1 MCRKRLTGAAIRT
14 LWLLAAIATF
24 NLAGPVTWFVDSS
37 PQADTLSQLA
47 SESPEID
54 AYPEARRLLSSARCP
69 LAKSVAIANIARQ
82 NALEEGSSYRGIWNA
97 DGAPLSLEQP
107 IVVSRG
113 ACLEI
118 SGAEPGAAQ
127 VSGDSTASFVISG
140 SGRRPLF
147 IVKANAK
154 LVLAGVTLENGRSN
168 STDSKGAIIEL
179 GGAVTAKKGADVSLH
194 QVVLRN
200 NSANGKGGA
209 LLLQGASAWIFD
221 STFISNAAGTPGT
234 KGAPSTMGSGGAIAA
249 VDGASAHLVNVV
261 MKNNTATISG
271 GSLYINESNMDIHS
285 SKCLFNTAGEGP
297 ADDGHVEGDSDT
309 SGGGCVFVQDGTLNV
324 AGEAVFNF
332 NTADKGSAIMAYVS
346 DSLSAKQHSVSIRD
360 AEISGNNGWR
370 KTDCASNRTGQGALW
385 TAGNVSLDNVVFADN
400 THAASGA
407 IHIEPKGSC
416 EGGGKYCLTLN
427 AVNCT
432 FRGNTACYGGVV
444 WHKAGAVLE
453 ATYESCQFR
462 DNAADDSGGGVL
474 NLAADTRTVVIGSVF
489 ENNFA
494 KLFGGTAWTAGGV
507 ELDIRDSNFT
517 TNSSPRGGAIYAA
530 EGHGSGRIF
539 LDNVIFDR
547 NSADYEGGAMWLQA
561 RSLGNATRTSFLNN
575 TANDGGAVF
584 ALQPADY
591 QVTDCKFIGN
601 AAGRAGGALLQAG
614 AAGDFNIMFD
624 DATAFEGNGAQCCYI
639 GGYGTSEERRGGLYT
654 CSDVDSV
661 SNANCCPNNTYMAG
675 AQCQQCDPRLLQC
688 DHTGIGYSTLP
699 LLSSMWRG
707 TNVTGEEDVLE
718 CWNRAACK
726 GGTDFGDT
734 GDGYC
739 SEGYTGSYCAVCAQG
754 YASFLTRTCYKCTA
768 GIVAAVS
775 LAVVVVIAL
784 AILIIAAT
792 AYFDVQSN
800 KASLD
805 TDGIPVARSGRKRDA
820 MMAKVG
826 EASLRLLRCLRIPI
840 VVFQV
845 LTQYFQIAGVPL
857 PDLYEQFLVWLN
869 FVNVDL
875 GSLLSSGCL
884 WNSDFYD
891 RLLLV
896 TLLPLGIAA
905 LLCGAYAACQRRA
918 QASGQRGKLYSLFVK
933 RAGLL
938 LLTLS
943 FLVFSSS
950 STIIFQTFA
959 CDRISGTDDEYLR
972 ADYSVSCTDPRHAR
986 FKVYAAFMIFVYP
999 IGIPAAYLA
1008 LLRRRRVAI
1017 RGVPDED
1024 TGSFYSRADDSEL
1037 DPQLRAVAF
1046 LWQPYARRYYYWEV
1060 VECGRR
1066 LLLTGV
1072 LVFIRPGSIG
1082 QSAYA
1087 CVFAY
1092 VSIAVYL
1099 LCQPHLNRQDTYLYG
1114 LGATIVF
1121 ITYFVTLMAQTGG
1134 AGAHPGDNDA
1144 TALLLILLN
1153 IALGLAAVLQAFLVA
1168 GLARSAVETMRS
1180 SMSDIT
1186 RLFHK
1191 TPSDATCTTEA
1202 AASDSTLNEKKRRP
1216 SLPFVTPVAS
1226 ALPRFNSQSLRRVS
1240 FPPTS

>member
-1 MCRKRLTGAAIRT
+1 
-14 LWLLAAIATF
+14 
-24 NLAGPVTWFVDSS
+24 
-37 PQADTLSQLA
+37 
-47 SESPEID
+47 
-54 AYPEARRLLSSARCP
+54 
-69 LAKSVAIANIARQ
+69 
-82 NALEEGSSYRGIWNA
+82 
-97 DGAPLSLEQP
+97 
-107 IVVSRG
+107 
-113 ACLEI
+113 
-118 SGAEPGAAQ
+118 
-127 VSGDSTASFVISG
+127 
-140 SGRRPLF
+140 
-147 IVKANAK
+147 
-154 LVLAGVTLENGRSN
+154 
-168 STDSKGAIIEL
+168 
-179 GGAVTAKKGADVSLH
+179 
-194 QVVLRN
+194 
-200 NSANGKGGA
+200 
-209 LLLQGASAWIFD
+209 
-221 STFISNAAGTPGT
+221 
-234 KGAPSTMGSGGAIAA
+234 
-249 VDGASAHLVNVV
+249 
-261 MKNNTATISG
+261 
-271 GSLYINESNMDIHS
+271 MDIHS

-297 ADDGHVEGDSDT
+297 ADTGHVEGDSDT
-309 SGGGCVFVQDGTLNV
+309 SGGGCIFVQDGTLNV
-324 AGEAVFNF
+324 AGGAAFNA
-332 NTADKGSAIMAYVS
+332 NIADKGSAIMAYVS

-360 AEISGNNGWR
+360 AEISGN
-370 KTDCASNRTGQGALW
+370 S
-385 TAGNVSLDNVVFADN
+385 
-400 THAASGA
+400 
-407 IHIEPKGSC
+407 
-416 EGGGKYCLTLN
+416 
-427 AVNCT
+427 VNCT

-453 ATYESCQFR
+453 ATYEGCQFR

-474 NLAADTRTVVIGSVF
+474 NLAADTRTVVISSVF

-507 ELDIRDSNFT
+507 ELVIRDSNFT

-530 EGHGSGRIF
+530 EGHKSGGIY

-591 QVTDCKFIGN
+591 QVADCKFIGN

-614 AAGDFNIMFD
+614 AAGDFNIVFD
-624 DATAFEGNGAQCCYI
+624 GATAFEGNGAQCCYI
-639 GGYGTSEERRGGLYT
+639 GGYGTSEQRRGGLYT

-726 GGTDFGDT
+726 GGADFGDT

-739 SEGYTGSYCAVCAQG
+739 SEGYTGSC

-875 GSLLSSGCL
+875 SSLLSSGCL

-905 LLCGAYAACQRRA
+905 LLCAAYAACKRRA

-959 CDRISGTDDEYLR
+959 CDRISGTNDEYLR

-986 FKVYAAFMIFVYP
+986 FQVYAAFMIFVYP
-999 IGIPAAYLA
+999 IGIPVAYLA

-1046 LWQPYARRYYYWEV
+1046 LWQPYARQAARYYYWEV

-1099 LCQPHLNRQDTYLYG
+1099 LCQPHLNRLDTYLYG

-1180 SMSDIT
+1180 SISDIT
-1186 RLFHK
+1186 QLFHK

-1202 AASDSTLNEKKRRP
+1202 AASDSTRNEKKRRP

-1226 ALPRFNSQSLRRVS
+1226 TLPRFNSQSLQRVS
-1240 FPPTS
+1240 FPPAS